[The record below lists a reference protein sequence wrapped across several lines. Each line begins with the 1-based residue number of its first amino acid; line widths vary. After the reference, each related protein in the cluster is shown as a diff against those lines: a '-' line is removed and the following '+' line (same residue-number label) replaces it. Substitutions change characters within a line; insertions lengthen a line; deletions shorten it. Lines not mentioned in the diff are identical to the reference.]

1 MYTRML
7 ATDLKEFKVLRRLD
21 TPQKIQRF
29 LDRLPMNHEERGE
42 TCMSPLRVLR
52 ERKAHCIEAG
62 FLAGV
67 CLQMHGQKPLIV
79 NLKVEKIDIDHV
91 VALFKQNGYYGAISK
106 TNHIGL
112 RYRDPIYRSLRELM
126 MTYFHEYNL
135 TKNGRKTLLGYTKPI
150 NLNRFGTKWITAEY
164 DLWDI
169 AEKVYDTPYISVV
182 PKKNRE
188 FLYSAQPFERMVSSI
203 PEWKA

>member
-1 MYTRML
+1 MDVSEY
-7 ATDLKEFKVLRRLD
+7 KEFKLLSRLD
-21 TPQKIQRF
+21 TPQKIQKF
-29 LDRLPMNHEERGE
+29 LDRLPMNHEENGE

-62 FLAGV
+62 FLAGL
-67 CLQMHGQKPLIV
+67 CLRMQGQKPLIV
-79 NLKVEKIDIDHV
+79 NLKVETIDVDHV

-106 TNHIGL
+106 TNHVGL
-112 RYRDPIYRSLRELM
+112 RYRDPIYRSVRELV

-135 TKNGRKTLLGYTKPI
+135 TKNGRKTLLGYSNPI
-150 NLNRFGTKWITAEY
+150 NLNRFGTKWITAHE

-169 AEKVYDTPYISVV
+169 AEKIYDAPYISVV
-182 PKKNRE
+182 PKENRKY
-188 FLYSAQPFERMVSSI
+188 LYAAQPFERRVSSI